1 MPHLKADLPLQ
12 WVSHRRSYLLLPRA
26 GLLWAGLDTG
36 CRGCRKEAIL
46 CSPILLPRPAGT
58 QAYTAA
64 QSADLVLIPCRPSLV
79 DLDAIR
85 RTAQLVKSAGINAFV
100 LFNAAQPEQP
110 RCLRTRGVSWQAPD

>member
-1 MPHLKADLPLQ
+1 MGALA
-12 WVSHRRSYLLLPRA
+12 VTT
-26 GLLWAGLDTG
+26 DTVVYG
-36 CRGCRKEAIL
+36 
-46 CSPILLPRPAGT
+46 
-58 QAYTAA
+58 
-64 QSADLVLIPCRPSLV
+64 